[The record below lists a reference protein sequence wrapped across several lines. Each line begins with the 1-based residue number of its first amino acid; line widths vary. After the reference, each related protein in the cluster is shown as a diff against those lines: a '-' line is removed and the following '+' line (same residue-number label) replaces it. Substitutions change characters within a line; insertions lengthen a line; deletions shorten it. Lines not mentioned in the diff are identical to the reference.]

1 MVLSRLSSPCAE
13 GRSDVDLY
21 YALPEIFKGQFW
33 AGHVTHSHPHLNPD
47 DYPGP
52 DDVVDSRRASP
63 TSATTSLRKSTTRP
77 SSNVEDNRPPDADL
91 MKEIDKMNDTAPK

>member
-52 DDVVDSRRASP
+52 DDVVEQPESQS
-63 TSATTSLRKSTTRP
+63 
-77 SSNVEDNRPPDADL
+77 DL
-91 MKEIDKMNDTAPK
+91 SDDELKKIHDKTVK